1 MLARTETPSLK
12 QIACH
17 HIYGYGLLAHRGQ
30 MWSVTGRDGVRRRG
44 LGKKNKKKGEGTAA
58 QVTFEQFYPILHT
71 LVRPNPTTQML
82 IFTL

>member
-1 MLARTETPSLK
+1 MLAQTETPSLK
-12 QIACH
+12 QIAFH
-17 HIYGYGLLAHRGQ
+17 HICGYGLLAHRGQ
-30 MWSVTGRDGVRRRG
+30 MWSERRG
-44 LGKKNKKKGEGTAA
+44 LGEKKTKKKGEGTAA